1 MELAFRV
8 GVDALRRR
16 RDVVFRRFAVG
27 FDCFITLSPGSF
39 RIGGV
44 GSATASNTHG
54 ARVEAGFAVRL
65 GRRLGLFYGPE
76 KNGEKVLS
84 VSTDR

>member
-1 MELAFRV
+1 
-8 GVDALRRR
+8 
-16 RDVVFRRFAVG
+16 
-27 FDCFITLSPGSF
+27 LSPGSF

-65 GRRLGLFYGPE
+65 GRRLGLFYGPK